1 MLQNRIRESLTARI
15 FLITVLILLG
25 AGAITFGFIAWATP
39 STYTAVVN
47 DELTQQVDALVEQLS
62 STDVDGAGSLLDAF
76 IQSTG
81 TAAMLVGPDGKVTD
95 TGSRLAVQAVYEDDS
110 TVVTVSESDFS
121 NSAAA
126 GTGQTGDAV
135 SVTMSEQATI
145 TAEVEFSGQTGTYT
159 LYVTPR
165 MQAENLAVQALIQM
179 APWLLLV
186 LAAFSLLCALAYS
199 RYITRP
205 IVRIS
210 GIAEKMAELD
220 FHWECGEQR
229 RDEIGKL
236 GRSLDRLSQRLSAAL
251 HELETANCA
260 LRGEVERER
269 ELDRQRMAF
278 FSAAS
283 HELKTPVTILKGQ
296 LSGMLEGVGVY
307 RDRDKYLLRSLQVT
321 GRMEGLVREMLEIT
335 RMEAGTAS
343 IRQEPVDLSGL
354 VRRQLA
360 LDGALPEQRG
370 QKVTAA
376 LAPGITVCG
385 DAPLLSKA
393 VETCSPMPPC
403 MLRRARRSAYGAA
416 CWTDARR

>member
-15 FLITVLILLG
+15 FLITVMILLG

-81 TAAMLVGPDGKVTD
+81 TAAMLVGPDGKVAD

-145 TAEVEFSGQTGTYT
+145 TRYLRVSGQTGTYT

-260 LRGEVERER
+260 LRGEVERN
-269 ELDRQRMAF
+269 ASWTG
-278 FSAAS
+278 SAWRS
-283 HELKTPVTILKGQ
+283 
-296 LSGMLEGVGVY
+296 S
-307 RDRDKYLLRSLQVT
+307 LR
-321 GRMEGLVREMLEIT
+321 
-335 RMEAGTAS
+335 
-343 IRQEPVDLSGL
+343 
-354 VRRQLA
+354 
-360 LDGALPEQRG
+360 LP
-370 QKVTAA
+370 T
-376 LAPGITVCG
+376 
-385 DAPLLSKA
+385 S
-393 VETCSPMPPC
+393 
-403 MLRRARRSAYGAA
+403 
-416 CWTDARR
+416 